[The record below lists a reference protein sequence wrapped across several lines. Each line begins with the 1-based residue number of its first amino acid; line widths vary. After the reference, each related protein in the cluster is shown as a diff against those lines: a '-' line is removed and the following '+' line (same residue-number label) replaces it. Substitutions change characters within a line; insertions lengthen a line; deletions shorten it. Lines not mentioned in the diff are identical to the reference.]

1 VEVATALRGVE
12 ALQKQLG
19 TTIAPPAKGGALK
32 SIQVVG
38 VSLVNP
44 VDNKLDLR
52 PLNGNE
58 GFTLAVL
65 AELPGSVLNITDK
78 STITRAVA
86 SDGSSLIK
94 GDQDWDR
101 RLSYPRLSKDK
112 AAVLF
117 DVRLKLPGDSVKGIK
132 EVSGTIQYRVAEAT
146 REIDLGLQSLKPG
159 SKGTELGASIEEIKE
174 GWEENG
180 SQRMELKLRLKPD
193 DLKSAFL
200 VVDGTRTEIKRHG
213 YSSFGEFATFTFDHK
228 AAFPK
233 AGTIVV
239 EIYDQPQTFDTPFKI
254 ENITLLGKP
263 VSGE

>member
-1 VEVATALRGVE
+1 
-12 ALQKQLG
+12 
-19 TTIAPPAKGGALK
+19 
-32 SIQVVG
+32 
-38 VSLVNP
+38 
-44 VDNKLDLR
+44 
-52 PLNGNE
+52 
-58 GFTLAVL
+58 
-65 AELPGSVLNITDK
+65 
-78 STITRAVA
+78 
-86 SDGSSLIK
+86 
-94 GDQDWDR
+94 
-101 RLSYPRLSKDK
+101 
-112 AAVLF
+112 
-117 DVRLKLPGDSVKGIK
+117 
-132 EVSGTIQYRVAEAT
+132 VAEAT